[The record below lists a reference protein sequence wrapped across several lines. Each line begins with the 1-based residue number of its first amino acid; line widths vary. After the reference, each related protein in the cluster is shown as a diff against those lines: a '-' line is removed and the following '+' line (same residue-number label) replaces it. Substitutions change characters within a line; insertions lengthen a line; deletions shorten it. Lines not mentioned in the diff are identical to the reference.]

1 MKNLFL
7 AAIAVFTIGAASA
20 QDMKFGAKA
29 GLNLATLSGQEGAK
43 LKFGYVVGGFAEFK
57 VSDKFA
63 IQPELLYSVQG
74 AKGSSTTLSSVGAYS
89 ISSTS
94 EGNRAL
100 SYLNIPVMGKYF
112 VTEAFT
118 LEVGPQ
124 VGILL
129 SSNTKSDTTITS
141 NFPGIP
147 SSSKSTEDTSK
158 DDLSTVDFSL
168 NFGAGYDVI
177 ENLTVGVRY
186 GLGLTKVNKESAAGF
201 TDYKN
206 AVTQITVAF
215 KF

>member
-29 GLNLATLSGQEGAK
+29 GLNLATLSGYEGAK

-74 AKGSSTTLSSVGAYS
+74 A
-89 ISSTS
+89 STS
-94 EGNRAL
+94 QSESFGSVTVSIESNQAL

-112 VTEAFT
+112 VTDAFS
-118 LEVGPQ
+118 LDFGPQ

-129 SSNTKSDTTITS
+129 SSVNKADITS
-141 NFPGIP
+141 NTPALVP
-147 SSSKSTEDTSK
+147 STSSEDTK
-158 DDLSTVDFSL
+158 TDKLSTVDFSF
-168 NFGAGYDVI
+168 NVGAGYDVI

-186 GLGLTKVNKESAAGF
+186 GLGLTKVNKESVAGF
-201 TDYKN
+201 SDYKN
-206 AVTQITVAF
+206 AVTQISVAF

>member
-1 MKNLFL
+1 
-7 AAIAVFTIGAASA
+7 
-20 QDMKFGAKA
+20 MKFGAKA
-29 GLNLATLSGQEGAK
+29 GLNLATLSGKEGAK

-74 AKGSSTTLSSVGAYS
+74 ASSSQSFSAGSVIVSTES
-89 ISSTS
+89 
-94 EGNRAL
+94 NQAL

-112 VTEAFT
+112 VTEAFS
-118 LEVGPQ
+118 LEFGPQ

-129 SSNTKSDTTITS
+129 SSVTKADVSS
-141 NFPGIP
+141 NSALVP
-147 SSSKSTEDTSK
+147 SGSGEVSSKDG
-158 DDLSTVDFSL
+158 LSTVDFSF
-168 NFGAGYDVI
+168 NVGAGYDVI

-186 GLGLTKVNKESAAGF
+186 GLGLTKVNKESGAGF
-201 TDYKN
+201 SDYKN